1 MSTSLGHRVMQVSQD
16 AQSQMVELFKTSFLR
31 PIWISLMTLL
41 MLYSMAKVRG
51 QPAVHFRQ
59 W

>member
-1 MSTSLGHRVMQVSQD
+1 MHVSQE
-16 AQSQMVELFKTSFLR
+16 AQSQMVELPRTSSLL
-31 PIWISLMTLL
+31 PIWIILMTLL
-41 MLYSMAKVRG
+41 GLYSITNATG